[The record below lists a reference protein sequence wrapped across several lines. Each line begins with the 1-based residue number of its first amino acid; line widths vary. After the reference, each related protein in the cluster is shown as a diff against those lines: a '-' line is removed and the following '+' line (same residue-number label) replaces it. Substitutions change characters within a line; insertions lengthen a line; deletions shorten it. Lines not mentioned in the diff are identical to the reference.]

1 MQKIT
6 HENKVVGYV
15 HNETLV
21 LNETAFNA
29 LAAEVRSA
37 ILVTNP
43 AKNYDFRKDFSV
55 ILNVR
60 SVLSRLKAGAD
71 VSAELAF
78 HEVEL
83 PKDFAET
90 SAKYHELIK
99 KVETALDALKPS
111 YPFVEDDGTPDL
123 TLFGAQNRYISN
135 GSYKCPVGTAKKLW
149 GRAAAYWADYTL
161 KPSSAYSDICGY
173 SRHIV
178 YREKQIE
185 IGCQTIS
192 RSQIERL
199 ALQLNWDFPT
209 E

>member
-29 LAAEVRSA
+29 LAAPVRSA
-37 ILVTNP
+37 ILVANP
-43 AKNYDFRKDFSV
+43 AKAYDFRKDFSE

-60 SVLSRLKAGAD
+60 AVLSRLKAGAD

-90 SAKYHELIK
+90 SAKYHDLIK
-99 KVETALDALKPS
+99 KVENSLDALKPA
-111 YPFVEDDGTPDL
+111 YPFVEHDDTPDL
-123 TLFGAQNRYISN
+123 EVTGTKISN
-135 GSYKCPVGTAKKLW
+135 GNYKCPMP
-149 GRAAAYWADYTL
+149 AARRIWLVAASYWAGLTKT
-161 KPSSAYSDICGY
+161 KPAARYIIISGVHRDIVFY
-173 SRHIV
+173 EDRIA
-178 YREKQIE
+178 
-185 IGCQTIS
+185 IGCQSIS
-192 RSQIERL
+192 RSQVERL
-199 ALQLNWDFPT
+199 ALELNWDFPT
-209 E
+209 A

>member
-29 LAAEVRSA
+29 LAAPIRSA

-43 AKNYDFRKDFSV
+43 AKNYDFRKDFSE
-55 ILNVR
+55 ITNVHT
-60 SVLSRLKAGAD
+60 VLSRLKAGAD
-71 VSAELAF
+71 VSVELAF

-90 SAKYHELIK
+90 AAKYHDLIK
-99 KVETALDALKPS
+99 KVETALDALKPA
-111 YPFVEDDGTPDL
+111 YPFVEHDCTPDL
-123 TLFGAQNRYISN
+123 EVTGARISN
-135 GSYKCPVGTAKKLW
+135 GDYKCPIVTARRIWLV
-149 GRAAAYWADYTL
+149 AAPYWAGLTKIKPAARYT
-161 KPSSAYSDICGY
+161 SINGSQRDVVFYEDRIA
-173 SRHIV
+173 
-178 YREKQIE
+178 
-185 IGCQTIS
+185 IGCQRIS
-192 RSQIERL
+192 RSQVERL
-199 ALQLNWDFPT
+199 ALELNWDFPT

>member
-29 LAAEVRSA
+29 LAAPVRSA
-37 ILVTNP
+37 ILVANP
-43 AKNYDFRKDFSV
+43 AKDYDFRKDFSE

-60 SVLSRLKAGAD
+60 AVLSRLKAGAD

-90 SAKYHELIK
+90 SAKYHDLIK
-99 KVETALDALKPS
+99 KVETSLYALKTA
-111 YPFVEDDGTPDL
+111 YHFVEYDGTPDL
-123 TLFGAQNRYISN
+123 EVTGTKISN
-135 GSYKCPVGTAKKLW
+135 GNYKCSMGVARRIWLITAS
-149 GRAAAYWADYTL
+149 YWAGLTKT
-161 KPSSAYSDICGY
+161 KPAARYIIIRGAHRDVVFYEDRIT
-173 SRHIV
+173 
-178 YREKQIE
+178 IE
-185 IGCQTIS
+185 CQTIS
-192 RSQIERL
+192 RSQVERL
-199 ALQLNWDFPT
+199 ALELNWEFPT
-209 E
+209 A

>member
-6 HENKVVGYV
+6 HENKVVGYI

-29 LAAEVRSA
+29 LAAPVRSA
-37 ILVTNP
+37 ILVANP
-43 AKNYDFRKDFSV
+43 AKNYDFRKDFSE
-55 ILNVR
+55 ITNVR
-60 SVLSRLKAGAD
+60 VVLSRLKAGAD

-90 SAKYHELIK
+90 AAKYRDLIK
-99 KVETALDALKPS
+99 KVETALDALKPA
-111 YPFVEDDGTPDL
+111 YPFVEDDGAPDL
-123 TLFGAQNRYISN
+123 TATGTNNRYISN
-135 GSYKCPVGTAKKLW
+135 GSYRCPQGVAKKLW
-149 GRAAAYWADYTL
+149 ARAAAYWADYTL
-161 KPSSAYSDICGY
+161 RPGPAYTDISGC
-173 SRHIV
+173 SRHVV
-178 YREKQIE
+178 YHENHIE

-199 ALQLNWDFPT
+199 ALKLNWDFPT